1 MFISFWQL
9 GQTFLLCS
17 HAKVWKHFCTYCVF
31 FFFSRSKIRMR
42 CLMQLWPNWW
52 IWRRRIWMTNSLY
65 VCANYLS
72 TSHLWWIGKLS
83 WISVFFSCVGFT
95 IRVKLGNCVCVCV
108 WVYVRFVNFVF
119 YLLPKLH
126 GVLKTY
132 CLECVLSRADVIPDI
147 FLHLKT
153 KGFTQMMAHR
163 FVHVSMSR

>member
-1 MFISFWQL
+1 M
-9 GQTFLLCS
+9 
-17 HAKVWKHFCTYCVF
+17 
-31 FFFSRSKIRMR
+31 
-42 CLMQLWPNWW
+42 
-52 IWRRRIWMTNSLY
+52 
-65 VCANYLS
+65 
-72 TSHLWWIGKLS
+72 
-83 WISVFFSCVGFT
+83 
-95 IRVKLGNCVCVCV
+95 CVCV